1 MKWRVAM
8 RARRI
13 PACVR
18 TDVLT
23 LTEFN
28 SMTQFGQGIME
39 DAVNRLLAKKGEDAI
54 VCRRERFRDEMEL
67 VGEFVPATRGK
78 GA

>member
-1 MKWRVAM
+1 
-8 RARRI
+8 
-13 PACVR
+13 
-18 TDVLT
+18 
-23 LTEFN
+23 
-28 SMTQFGQGIME
+28 ME